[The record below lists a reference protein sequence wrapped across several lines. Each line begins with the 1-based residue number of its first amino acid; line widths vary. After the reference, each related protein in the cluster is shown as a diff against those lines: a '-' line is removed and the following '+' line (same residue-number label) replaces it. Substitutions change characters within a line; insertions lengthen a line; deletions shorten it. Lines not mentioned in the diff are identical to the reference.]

1 MHVCEGALQH
11 LRGKKRVTKAILYI
25 SGDGLRV
32 VDQENNRGLVV
43 DQTIEKVSFCSPDR
57 HNDKGFA
64 YICRDGATRRW
75 MCHGFMA
82 IKESGERLSH
92 AVGCAFGICLE
103 KKKKREAEVVAFQ
116 ATQALATQ
124 VKPLPTSVSANGG
137 PNGFARTNAAYNSF
151 RRQLSITE
159 RKQDPQTAIINEPP
173 PTTNPKAALEESLFK
188 PRPAPN
194 PSLFDRQGSF
204 KAPGSITNAGNF
216 RRFNSLRSDLMPIQF
231 NSPRTLHNEPIY
243 EGDETWPDSGNGYG
257 SMQTST
263 SLQFNH
269 LLEGNKENGVQA
281 SNGVANQGWQESPMK
296 YGQPL
301 HMDMSSSYAYPP
313 GNGYT
318 DAGPLSNRSMKA
330 DEWLEQTF
338 KASLNLGST
347 SSHYSTPPI
356 TSTFSHDSLSNLTNT
371 STRTQLIPHSLSS
384 DSTGIASANFGYVSG
399 PPPAMPPPPLPPAV
413 ILRSPEKSVYDHL
426 SGNEIR
432 APSPMSPT
440 PSSTSRTPPRKSSSA
455 RKSIEYQI
463 LEEVDAPLSPPRNTP
478 IPPLATNPNTKMVEV
493 DVFGQ
498 PVFNPTN
505 AVNTT
510 RNGKEIT
517 PPITKPVDPFD
528 VKWSTL
534 VLQSTTVNGQ
544 QKSTPNPFSSESASV
559 NV

>member
-1 MHVCEGALQH
+1 MNHELNCNGTTNGSFVTRSWARISRKKSKKRANPPIPEDEHQGNIMGIQNGHEEPHENQENMSLPTATNAMELSPDKKHFINRGMDKLRRSFRKSFHRGNKDRGLTSSEVRDQPSSSTSSPSQSGSKNFQQDEAAVRTGSCSFNVKYLGSCEVYESRGMHVCEGALQH

-194 PSLFDRQGSF
+194 PSLFDRQ
-204 KAPGSITNAGNF
+204 KI
-216 RRFNSLRSDLMPIQF
+216 
-231 NSPRTLHNEPIY
+231 
-243 EGDETWPDSGNGYG
+243 
-257 SMQTST
+257 
-263 SLQFNH
+263 
-269 LLEGNKENGVQA
+269 
-281 SNGVANQGWQESPMK
+281 
-296 YGQPL
+296 
-301 HMDMSSSYAYPP
+301 
-313 GNGYT
+313 
-318 DAGPLSNRSMKA
+318 
-330 DEWLEQTF
+330 
-338 KASLNLGST
+338 
-347 SSHYSTPPI
+347 
-356 TSTFSHDSLSNLTNT
+356 
-371 STRTQLIPHSLSS
+371 
-384 DSTGIASANFGYVSG
+384 
-399 PPPAMPPPPLPPAV
+399 
-413 ILRSPEKSVYDHL
+413 
-426 SGNEIR
+426 
-432 APSPMSPT
+432 
-440 PSSTSRTPPRKSSSA
+440 
-455 RKSIEYQI
+455 
-463 LEEVDAPLSPPRNTP
+463 
-478 IPPLATNPNTKMVEV
+478 
-493 DVFGQ
+493 
-498 PVFNPTN
+498 
-505 AVNTT
+505 
-510 RNGKEIT
+510 
-517 PPITKPVDPFD
+517 
-528 VKWSTL
+528 
-534 VLQSTTVNGQ
+534 
-544 QKSTPNPFSSESASV
+544 
-559 NV
+559 